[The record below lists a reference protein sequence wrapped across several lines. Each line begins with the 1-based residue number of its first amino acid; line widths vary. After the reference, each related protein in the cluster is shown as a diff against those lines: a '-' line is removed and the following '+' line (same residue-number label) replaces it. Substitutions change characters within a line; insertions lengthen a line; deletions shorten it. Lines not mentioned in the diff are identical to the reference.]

1 MKRLLT
7 NSEFG
12 LAVRKLPR
20 SLKAKNVAIAKAV
33 LVEGQKQS
41 DLVRETG
48 LSRSAIAAIVRKVK
62 DSYIKHAQPPK
73 GWEKIEVCLP
83 AQMIAMV
90 RALEEEARRQHEE
103 EG

>member
-7 NSEFG
+7 NSEFD

-20 SLKAKNVAIAKAV
+20 SLKEKNVAIARAV
-33 LVEGQKQS
+33 LVEGQKQA

-48 LSRSAIAAIVRKVK
+48 LSRSAIAATVRKVK
-62 DSYIKHAQPPK
+62 DSYMRHAQPPK

-83 AQMIAMV
+83 AQMIVMV
-90 RALEEEARRQHEE
+90 RALEEEARRQHGNED
-103 EG
+103 